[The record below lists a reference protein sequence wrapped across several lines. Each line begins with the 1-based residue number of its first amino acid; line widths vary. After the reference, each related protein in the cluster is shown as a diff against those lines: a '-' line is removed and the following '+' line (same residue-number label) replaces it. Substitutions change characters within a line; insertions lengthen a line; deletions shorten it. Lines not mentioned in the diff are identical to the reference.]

1 MISGYTYC
9 ACRDCFEVTVSDDTD
24 NPDLCLSCK
33 EAGCEPGKE
42 CQGPHAYGGDYAW
55 VTHEAFVE
63 AIHAVSGIDP
73 AAPGVCWSTLSEE
86 WNNAAL
92 EYLDS
97 NRDPALDPAI

>member
-1 MISGYTYC
+1 MT
-9 ACRDCFEVTVSDDTD
+9 TDT
-24 NPDLCLSCK
+24 
-33 EAGCEPGKE
+33 AT
-42 CQGPHAYGGDYAW
+42 ADYAW

-97 NRDPALDPAI
+97 NRDPALDPAIWECS